1 MDPGSPDPAAAAA
14 ALRRVGLRVTA
25 SRLAVLTALAAG
37 APHSSVDAIVGAVRE
52 HLGDGSTQTVYN
64 VLGALIDA
72 GLVRRIEPAG
82 RPGLYELR
90 VGDNHHHIVC
100 RHCDAIVD
108 VDCAVGDTPCLVA
121 ADDSGYEID
130 EAEVIYWGRCPLCA
144 AATSISSGELAR
156 TGGEGHR
163 SGHTAIGPA
172 QSGSNAMSH
181 QHEAAREEQHR
192 RV

>member
-1 MDPGSPDPAAAAA
+1 MDPGSPDPAA

-25 SRLAVLTALAAG
+25 SRLAVLRALAAT
-37 APHSSVDAIVGAVRE
+37 APHSNVDAVVSGVRE
-52 HLGDGSTQTVYN
+52 RLGDGSAQTVYN
-64 VLGALIDA
+64 VLRTLTDV

-100 RHCDAIVD
+100 RRCDAIAD
-108 VDCAVGDTPCLVA
+108 VACAVGDTPCLTA

-130 EAEVIYWGRCPLCA
+130 EAEVIYWGRCPECV
-144 AATSISSGELAR
+144 AATSVSSGELKP
-156 TGGEGHR
+156 TR
-163 SGHTAIGPA
+163 SVQHPLGDTALDPE
-172 QSGSNAMSH
+172 QPGSRATSH
-181 QHEAAREEQHR
+181 HKETPREEKER